1 MIKKIEEILG
11 VDGEEYIE
19 NWLQSEEFRNR
30 LAIAITHF
38 AFRNG
43 PIEDIHANPEK
54 NITDEDMEILNKY
67 MVNSIASVLNLFGR
81 CYFPKIMGLALTS
94 ENFGADWDK
103 PDTKESDERLE
114 AFVKNGA
121 FFGLSS
127 FANKNNLL

>member
-1 MIKKIEEILG
+1 MIKKIEEKLG

-43 PIEDIHANPEK
+43 PIEDMHYDEGK
-54 NITDEDMEILNKY
+54 NITDEDMKTLNKY
-67 MVNSIASVLNLFGR
+67 MVNSMDSILKLFSR
-81 CYFPKIMGLALTS
+81 SYFPKIMALALTT
-94 ENFGADWDK
+94 ENFGHDWDK
-103 PDTKESDERLE
+103 PDTGESDERLE
-114 AFVKNGA
+114 SFIKNGA